1 MNNLKSLFVF
11 LLLSLSSLAALAM
24 PSVADVET
32 TIASGDYAKAKMQI
46 NEVLKANPN
55 SYVANRYMLE
65 IIRIENAR
73 DNQPSVGYKIY
84 EDKLKQIEKAKADRL
99 VAERKAKE
107 EKEAAERKAAFKH
120 GVWAFFKVIF
130 WALVFV
136 GIGFIIVIFM
146 RKQRIKKERQR
157 ELDALEEWKGDVR
170 PDLIDFNA
178 IFKRVLGDLSSYNLS
193 PFAVQLLRD
202 LDLDNLDYIN
212 DLDINKFDTNVI
224 ERHIGNAKDFIEE
237 HGLNT

>member
-107 EKEAAERKAAFKH
+107 EKEAAERNAAFKH
-120 GVWAFFKVIF
+120 GVWTFFKVIF

-157 ELDALEEWKGDVR
+157 KLDALEEWKGDVR

>member
-99 VAERKAKE
+99 VAERKVKE

-120 GVWAFFKVIF
+120 GVWTFFKVIF

>member
-120 GVWAFFKVIF
+120 GVWTFFKVIF

-224 ERHIGNAKDFIEE
+224 EQHIRNAKDFLEE

>member
-65 IIRIENAR
+65 IIRIENTR

-107 EKEAAERKAAFKH
+107 EKEAAERKAAFKR

>member
-107 EKEAAERKAAFKH
+107 EKEAAERKAAFKR

>member
-1 MNNLKSLFVF
+1 MTGWNPFWQKGWRNSGPYQKRAKR
-11 LLLSLSSLAALAM
+11 AALHQDGFSALPPM
-24 PSVADVET
+24 RKT
-32 TIASGDYAKAKMQI
+32 TAGPIKGRPLILQY
-46 NEVLKANPN
+46 
-55 SYVANRYMLE
+55 
-65 IIRIENAR
+65 
-73 DNQPSVGYKIY
+73 YK
-84 EDKLKQIEKAKADRL
+84 
-99 VAERKAKE
+99 VCGC
-107 EKEAAERKAAFKH
+107 KAAFKH
-120 GVWAFFKVIF
+120 GVWTFFKVIF

>member
-55 SYVANRYMLE
+55 SYVANRYMVE

-107 EKEAAERKAAFKH
+107 EKEAAERKAAFKR